1 LFAGADWF
9 SLIGIQPD
17 RSNALPSCAWDH
29 SSSWI
34 TLPCAFVDSGVSGQ
48 DSLVGMRMSLSRCD
62 ETERTVAMFVVVT
75 RIISI
80 SGLLQGAKPY
90 YLAFDRSV
98 KLIGPTA
105 HYLTENHDEGQ
116 SSSRASVDHRTASN
130 ERTAIGRDM
139 QCVTLARPVR
149 WHVEHRIMLSGCKTN
164 SV

>member
-1 LFAGADWF
+1 MRCPVVRGTIPAHGLRCRALSSTVACRAKIPWLGCAC
-9 SLIGIQPD
+9 
-17 RSNALPSCAWDH
+17 RS
-29 SSSWI
+29 
-34 TLPCAFVDSGVSGQ
+34 G
-48 DSLVGMRMSLSRCD
+48 D
-62 ETERTVAMFVVVT
+62 ETERTVAVFVLVT

-105 HYLTENHDEGQ
+105 HYLTENHDEGR

-130 ERTAIGRDM
+130 ERTAIGRDV

-149 WHVEHRIMLSGCKTN
+149 WNVEHRIMLSGCKTN